1 MRSLIAG
8 FAFVAVAG
16 ASAIAQAPT
25 PAAGR
30 GAPGAEMLLARTGE
44 LALTD
49 AQVTRLAAIARRSA
63 ARRQSMRA
71 SLDSVRTRIGQGN
84 RPDSAARRQL
94 ATRLRADAERMR
106 EQAHADRRDAIAVL
120 TADQQAKA
128 WELVSHRGRPGMRGG
143 MGRGMRPQGMRP
155 QGMRPQGARR
165 MREMRPQGPPDG
177 QRPVPGRQMQPRR
190 PVPPVQ

>member
-1 MRSLIAG
+1 MRSLIIG
-8 FAFVAVAG
+8 VAFVAAAG
-16 ASAIAQAPT
+16 GSAIAQAPT

-63 ARRQSMRA
+63 ARRQSMRV
-71 SLDSVRTRIGQGN
+71 SVDSVRTRVGQGN

-94 ATRLRADAERMR
+94 AQRLRADAERMR
-106 EQAHADRRDAIAVL
+106 DQAHADRRDAIAVL

-128 WELVSHRGRPGMRGG
+128 WELVSRRGGPGMQRGT
-143 MGRGMRPQGMRP
+143 GRGMRAPGMRAQRMP
-155 QGMRPQGARR
+155 G
-165 MREMRPQGPPDG
+165 MREMRPQGPPGG
-177 QRPVPGRQMQPRR
+177 QRPMQGRQMQPRR
-190 PVPPVQ
+190 PAPPVE